1 MFNPGDDNT
10 IAMYPLISH
19 TEVLLN
25 VSSWPSLVP
34 WCGPRCIVPL
44 PPVTW
49 SPSVPCLPRLAQPA
63 ASSQPGD
70 KLMFSG
76 VKWAVAVVVTPGWHG
91 FITQEARLVT
101 ARCQGGE
108 YAAGQSSVGTDEGR
122 SKGNKDLKVCF
133 FSSSFVPFIILQNE
147 SSHPFNDSGQSS
159 DLWHR
164 HRHQAPA
171 PYLQHIS
178 TSLINSFIPHSDFF
192 IFLSAKNIRNARQ
205 RPAPSRENGKMRYFR
220 PRTSSFPSASLWP
233 CRRGKSRSFG
243 FKSNPN
249 YEGELLTSHID
260 CW

>member
-1 MFNPGDDNT
+1 M
-10 IAMYPLISH
+10 
-19 TEVLLN
+19 
-25 VSSWPSLVP
+25 
-34 WCGPRCIVPL
+34 
-44 PPVTW
+44 
-49 SPSVPCLPRLAQPA
+49 
-63 ASSQPGD
+63 
-70 KLMFSG
+70 
-76 VKWAVAVVVTPGWHG
+76 VTPGWHG

-171 PYLQHIS
+171 PYLKHIS

-192 IFLSAKNIRNARQ
+192 IFLSAKNIRNAKQ

-233 CRRGKSRSFG
+233 CRRENSRSFG

-260 CW
+260 C